1 MIPPVRDE
9 CIEQAYFFRIL
20 RERVE
25 ANLAAQDVMMGLSEE
40 LLSTTRLPMAVQFV
54 ASELKHSGSMANG
67 FDKIPHYF
75 TPFQRFVIRQ
85 TEDDKR
91 KLTFSTSMLLLEREA
106 RYKADEMTP
115 AGLFVFQFECLTRNK
130 LGYED
135 GLTAMS
141 LEPTQ
146 SKEWQANASMFR
158 KQIGI
163 VEFSELVYLRSEYY
177 VADQKRIDPDFV
189 PSLLPLFGEKE
200 GKIAKASLGRDQLF
214 LFSALQ
220 RQLNYPEVPQPKPKD
235 DPGILVQQLEA
246 KLRDLDIRVRMME
259 AESRGNFDPTQF
271 GKPEMFRDLPDDDQT

>member
-25 ANLAAQDVMMGLSEE
+25 ANLAAQDVMTGLAEE

-54 ASELKHSGSMANG
+54 ASELRHSGSMANG

-91 KLTFSTSMLLLEREA
+91 KLTFGTSMLLLEREA
-106 RYKADEMTP
+106 KYKADEMTP

-141 LEPTQ
+141 NEPTQ
-146 SKEWQANASMFR
+146 SREWQANASMFR

-163 VEFSELVYLRSEYY
+163 VEFAELVYLRSEYY
-177 VADQKRIDPDFV
+177 VADQKRNDPEFV

-200 GKIAKASLGRDQLF
+200 GKIAKASLGRDPLF

-220 RQLNYPEVPQPKPKD
+220 RQLNYPEVPRPKPKD
-235 DPGILVQQLEA
+235 DPSILVQQLET

-259 AESRGNFDPTQF
+259 AEARGNFDPTQF
-271 GKPEMFRDLPDDDQT
+271 GKPEMFRDLPDEDPK